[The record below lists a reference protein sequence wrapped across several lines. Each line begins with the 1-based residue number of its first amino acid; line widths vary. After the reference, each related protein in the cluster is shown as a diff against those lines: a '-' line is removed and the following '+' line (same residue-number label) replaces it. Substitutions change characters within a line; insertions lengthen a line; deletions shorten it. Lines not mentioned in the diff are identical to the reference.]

1 MCDFPDKDTE
11 SHFFI
16 TVPKQ
21 KADGTMVLSSDAQQ
35 GSITEQNSHIPSIE
49 LDTGRAWLR
58 PQATPASLPPISLFP
73 ASQAQL

>member
-1 MCDFPDKDTE
+1 MCDFTDKEIE

-21 KADGTMVLSSDAQQ
+21 KAHGTMVLNSDPQQ
-35 GSITEQNSHIPSIE
+35 GSIADQNSHIPSIKP
-49 LDTGRAWLR
+49 DTGRAWLR
-58 PQATPASLPPISLFP
+58 PQTTLVSLPPISLFP